1 MRILRIVLR
10 VVVES
15 FIALKQSGWSNWFVV
30 SILATALVLFG
41 FIMQVTLT
49 LKSLVN
55 SWGSQLEISV
65 YLKDNCKPY
74 PQAQEIGNLTG
85 VEQVLVIPKEEAWQK
100 MRKSFSV
107 AYVENPLP
115 NTLHVRLKSP
125 IYVEKLVP
133 ILKAMPQVENIRYPL
148 KVARIINQFRR
159 FVEIGGLFVMLAM
172 SAATLIVIGNTIQL
186 VIQSKQREI
195 EILSLMGVSHFYIKG
210 PFILQGILYGASSA
224 LLASLLIA
232 VVNINFQSYV
242 QVQLAYLAPTLS
254 NNLSFGL
261 NPIYI
266 MLFIFGITVGA
277 LGGALTSG
285 RYIKL

>member
-1 MRILRIVLR
+1 MRIFRIIYR

-15 FIALKQSGWSNWFVV
+15 LIGLKQSGWSNWFVI
-30 SILATALVLFG
+30 SILATALILFG

-49 LKSLVN
+49 LKTLVN

-65 YLKDNCKPY
+65 YLKDSCKPY
-74 PQAQEIGNLTG
+74 PEAQKIGAMKG

-107 AYVENPLP
+107 AYVDNPLP
-115 NTLHVRLKSP
+115 NTLHIKLKSP
-125 IYVEKLVP
+125 TYVEQLAP
-133 ILKAMPQVENIRYPL
+133 IIKAMQEVENVRYPL
-148 KVARIINQFRR
+148 KVARIINQIRR

-210 PFILQGILYGASSA
+210 PFILQGILYGTSSA
-224 LLASLLIA
+224 LIASGLIA
-232 VVNINFQSYV
+232 IVNLNCEKYV
-242 QVQLAYLAPTLS
+242 KLQLAYLAPSLT
-254 NNLSFGL
+254 NNLEFGL
-261 NPIYI
+261 TPIYL
-266 MLFIFGITVGA
+266 MLFGLGIAVGA
-277 LGGALTSG
+277 TGGAITSG
-285 RYIKL
+285 RFIKL